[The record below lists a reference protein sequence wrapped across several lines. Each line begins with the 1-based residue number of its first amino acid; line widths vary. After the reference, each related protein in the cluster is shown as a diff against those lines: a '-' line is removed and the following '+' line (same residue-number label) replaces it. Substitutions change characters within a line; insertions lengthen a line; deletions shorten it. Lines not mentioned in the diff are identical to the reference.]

1 MTDAS
6 DPEPRNPERRTTE
19 LRFDGRVAVVTGSG
33 TGIGASHARLLAA
46 LGASVVVNDLDID
59 AAEAVADEI
68 RAAGGSATVHATDIA
83 TESGAASL
91 IATAIDQFGRVDIVV
106 NNAGL
111 LRSAPFTEMTAE
123 LWDRIV
129 GVNLRGTFLVTHA
142 AWPHLARQGYGRVV
156 STTSNSGL
164 LGVAGSSAYAA
175 AKAGV
180 WGLTRSL
187 ALEGADL
194 GIQVNAIAPIA
205 YTAMSMQSKIAPK
218 AWQTGEGDE
227 WSRRL
232 DPAQVS
238 PVVAWLAHEDCT
250 LTGKALSVAGGRV
263 ARLAMRVT
271 EGFDVERLTIEDVRN
286 HEPELLADD
295 PGTEYRAAFEEGRD
309 LYRRLLDNSG

>member
-1 MTDAS
+1 MTG
-6 DPEPRNPERRTTE
+6 E
-19 LRFDGRVAVVTGSG
+19 LRFGRRVAVITGSG

-46 LGASVVVNDLDID
+46 RGASVVVNDVDGEAACAV
-59 AAEAVADEI
+59 AAEI
-68 RAAGGSATVHATDIA
+68 CAAGGSAATHVSDIA

-91 IATAIDQFGRVDIVV
+91 IASALDRFGRLDIVI

-111 LRSAPFTEMTAE
+111 LRSAPFDDMTPD
-123 LWDRIV
+123 LWDRVV

-142 AWPHLARQGYGRVV
+142 AWPHLAAQGYGRVV

-187 ALEGADL
+187 ALEGAEL
-194 GIQVNAIAPIA
+194 GIHVNAIAPIA
-205 YTAMSMQSKIAPK
+205 FTAMSMQSKITPK

-232 DPAQVS
+232 STAQVS
-238 PVVAWLAHEDCT
+238 PAVAWLAHEDCA
-250 LTGKALSVAGGRV
+250 LTGNVFSAAGGRV
-263 ARLAMRVT
+263 ARFALRVT
-271 EGFDVERLTIEDVRN
+271 EGFDVEHLTIEDVRN
-286 HEPELLADD
+286 HEIELLADD
-295 PGTEYRAAFEEGRD
+295 RGTEYLAAFEEGRD
-309 LYRRLLDNSG
+309 LHRRLLH